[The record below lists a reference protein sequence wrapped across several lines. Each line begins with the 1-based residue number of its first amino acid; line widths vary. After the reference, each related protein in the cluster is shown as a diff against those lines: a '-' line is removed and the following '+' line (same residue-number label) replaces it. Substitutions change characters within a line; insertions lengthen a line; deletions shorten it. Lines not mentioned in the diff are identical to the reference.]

1 MIPPPIKDKIE
12 DIVNIFESGSI
23 DGNYAT
29 LVKFKDYTDPV
40 THTNLVQITYGRS
53 QTTEFG
59 NLKGLVKMYVD
70 ANGQFAQELA
80 PYLNRIGK
88 KPSLS
93 SDKIFCQALI
103 DAGKSDPIM
112 QTCQDDFFDSYYFLP
127 AFSWFNQM
135 GFTLPLSM
143 LVIYDSEIH
152 SGGVPDFL
160 RKRFPEKPP
169 VKGGDEKTWIKQYV
183 DVRHQWLKN
192 HSKKILQ
199 NTIYRTQCFKT
210 QIQNNNWNLDQP
222 VRANGVNVI

>member
-1 MIPPPIKDKIE
+1 MIPPPIKNKIE

-127 AFSWFNQM
+127 AFSRFNQM